1 VANPTPQ
8 NWYNVAAFSAVP
20 TNSYLFGTSGRN
32 VLDGPGLLTLNLSF
46 SRNFAVREKGRLQ
59 FRWEAFN
66 FVNRVNFGQPV
77 VTVNTPNAATIT
89 TAGGARSMQVGLRY
103 LF

>member
-1 VANPTPQ
+1 
-8 NWYNVAAFSAVP
+8 
-20 TNSYLFGTSGRN
+20 
-32 VLDGPGLLTLNLSF
+32 
-46 SRNFAVREKGRLQ
+46 VREKGRLQ

-66 FVNRVNFGQPV
+66 SVNRVNFGQPV

-89 TAGGARSMQVGLRY
+89 TAGAARSMQVGLRY